1 MAENELLQIARL
13 IENRKL
19 LETDISDLR
28 NMLREKIQKNYIDK
42 LHHAVNIQKE
52 SVENNPS
59 REVVLLNALKQYHPH
74 QDIDALIRTLN
85 LLRTAQKIREEFH
98 PANSIQSSEND
109 ASLLTLSSASN
120 TGHTEFQAAEVL
132 LLLTLMNKI

>member
-28 NMLREKIQKNYIDK
+28 NMLREKFRKTILTNFIM
-42 LHHAVNIQKE
+42 LLNIQKE

-74 QDIDALIRTLN
+74 QDIDAIDSDF
-85 LLRTAQKIREEFH
+85 KS
-98 PANSIQSSEND
+98 P
-109 ASLLTLSSASN
+109 SN
-120 TGHTEFQAAEVL
+120 CSK
-132 LLLTLMNKI
+132 NP